1 MKWLSATVV
10 LLVALP
16 LVCCS
21 TLYAKGKR
29 EALKEGEKID
39 INTANATALMRLPGV
54 GEARAE
60 KIISNRP
67 YNSIEDLK
75 TKKIGVGDK
84 AFERW
89 RPYLT
94 CSGAAAPAAVESK
107 AEPGKKAEPE
117 KKAEPKEAAPE
128 MPKEEMPKTE

>member
-1 MKWLSATVV
+1 MKWLSAVVV

-21 TLYAKGKR
+21 TLYAKGKK

-39 INTANATALMRLPGV
+39 INTASATELMKLPGV
-54 GEARAE
+54 GEARSE

-67 YNSIEDLK
+67 YSSVEDLK

-84 AFERW
+84 ILEKW
-89 RPYLT
+89 RPNLT
-94 CSGAAAPAAVESK
+94 CSGAAAPAA
-107 AEPGKKAEPE
+107 AEVKAEPE
-117 KKAEPKEAAPE
+117 KKVEPKEAAPE
-128 MPKEEMPKTE
+128 MPKTE